1 MRNYI
6 LSMECR
12 HHSQSE
18 EMRRIYTHP
27 PIEKERNLTI
37 TVRCRRIDSSW
48 MPGLRSTQLPRL
60 LYKTRSTHKQ
70 NWKFLLQF
78 KAQNRLLECYSTG
91 KEVELFR
98 YMMYQYFEKWL
109 VFEMRRFIY
118 ELQKPIN
125 ILLNLYGK

>member
-1 MRNYI
+1 
-6 LSMECR
+6 MECH
-12 HHSQSE
+12 HHSQSV
-18 EMRRIYTHP
+18 EMRRIYFHP
-27 PIEKERNLTI
+27 PIEEERNLII

-60 LYKTRSTHKQ
+60 LYKTRSIHKQ

-78 KAQNRLLECYSTG
+78 KAQNLLLECYITG

-98 YMMYQYFEKWL
+98 YMMYQYFLKWL
-109 VFEMRRFIY
+109 VFEMRSFRY
-118 ELQKPIN
+118 ELQKPMN